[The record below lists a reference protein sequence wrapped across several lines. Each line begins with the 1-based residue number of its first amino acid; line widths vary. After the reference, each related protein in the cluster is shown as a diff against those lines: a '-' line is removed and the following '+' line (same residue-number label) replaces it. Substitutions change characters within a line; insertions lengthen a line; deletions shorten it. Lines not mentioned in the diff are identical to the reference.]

1 MGLSG
6 LELPCP
12 PLALPTCRY
21 HPHRT
26 QCKAPYLTW
35 QLFQWEIQDTP
46 VIDKHRIIHLWKT
59 IFLASPRS
67 SSFSIQV
74 QEFSS
79 LWYVIEVHGTQIL
92 ARMPYVVYE
101 LRIKSIHCLR
111 LLWNFHLLGKGSL
124 LFLEFWNTR
133 ESYFLFLVQYFG
145 STFKLMNL
153 LHITAKRKVAN
164 LLQESLGTLHPMW
177 QVNQSQWSLLAV
189 KNINSFNKRNLI

>member
-1 MGLSG
+1 MRDSG
-6 LELPCP
+6 HPCHRQPQNNP
-12 PLALPTCRY
+12 PLENHLPSFT
-21 HPHRT
+21 
-26 QCKAPYLTW
+26 KK
-35 QLFQWEIQDTP
+35 QLFS
-46 VIDKHRIIHLWKT
+46 V
-59 IFLASPRS
+59 
-67 SSFSIQV
+67 QV

-79 LWYVIEVHGTQIL
+79 LRYVIEVHGTKIL

-101 LRIKSIHCLR
+101 LCIKSVHCLR

-124 LFLEFWNTR
+124 LFLVFWNIG

-164 LLQESLGTLHPMW
+164 LLRESLSTLHPMW

-189 KNINSFNKRNLI
+189 KNINSFNKRNWI